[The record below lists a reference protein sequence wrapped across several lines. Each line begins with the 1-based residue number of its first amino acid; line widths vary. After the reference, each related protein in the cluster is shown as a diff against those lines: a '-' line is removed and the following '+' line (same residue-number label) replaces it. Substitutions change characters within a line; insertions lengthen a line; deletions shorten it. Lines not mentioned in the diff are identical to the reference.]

1 MSRHSSGPHDDAA
14 HAALRRMRREGRWWW
29 VQARHARRVWRWALL
44 VAAAVFIL
52 LVLFRAPLATWFWN
66 EPQVEQ
72 LLDRGDRA
80 LAQGRLSASDGTG
93 AREWYL
99 AALALDSD
107 RPQARAG
114 LARTAQAALQQ
125 ARVALRQDDLD
136 GAQRALLL
144 ARELQVPQREADAVG
159 QALLAHR
166 QAGAGL
172 GVLLGR
178 AEAALQAGRLD
189 GSADSALPLF
199 QQVLALDPN
208 HLRALEGREDAL
220 AELLKQARTDAAAG
234 DVARAAPLVR
244 QARGFD
250 AGHVDLP
257 ATEAALNGA
266 LERRLVQ
273 GQRALRARRLEAAAS
288 DFQAVL
294 AAQPDDG
301 TAQQGLQQTQDA
313 WLVEAVRRA
322 GDFRFAAAE
331 QAVAQAQAL
340 GATPRAQAQARR
352 AIAQARQAEHALKT
366 PSAPR
371 AERERR
377 LQGLLARFD
386 DAQAQGRI
394 LTPPGDSAYDTL
406 REAQTLAPQD
416 PRVRAAADRLLPAT
430 RDCFEERLRVNHVQ
444 AAGACLDAW
453 QALFPRDGALGG
465 ARQRLA
471 QRWLAI
477 GSEQLGRGDVA
488 FARMAL
494 QRATELGS
502 TSAIAEHLALE
513 QRLRD
518 VEGLR

>member
-1 MSRHSSGPHDDAA
+1 MSRQPSRPHDDAA
-14 HAALRRMRREGRWWW
+14 HAALRRVRREGRWGW
-29 VQARHARRVWRWALL
+29 VQARHARRVWRGAVL
-44 VAAAVFIL
+44 VAVAVFIG
-52 LVLFRAPLATWFWN
+52 LVLFRAPLANWFWN

-125 ARVALRQDDLD
+125 ARVALRHDDLD
-136 GAQRALLL
+136 VAQRALTL
-144 ARELQVPQREADAVG
+144 ARELQVPQREADAVSD
-159 QALLAHR
+159 ALLAHR

-189 GSADSALPLF
+189 GTADSALPLF

-220 AELLKQARTDAAAG
+220 SELLKQARAEAASG
-234 DVARAAPLVR
+234 EVARAAPLVR

-250 AGHVDLP
+250 PGHVDLP

-273 GQRALRARRLEAAAS
+273 GQRALRARRLEAAAAH
-288 DFQAVL
+288 FQAVL
-294 AAQPDDG
+294 AAQPDDAA
-301 TAQQGLQQTQDA
+301 AQQGLQQTREV
-313 WLVEAVRRA
+313 WLTEAVRLA
-322 GDFRFAAAE
+322 GDFRFPAAE
-331 QAVAQAQAL
+331 QAAAHAQAL
-340 GATPRAQAQARR
+340 GAPPRALSQARQ
-352 AIAQARQAEHALKT
+352 AIAQARHAAQALKT

-371 AERERR
+371 AERERQLR
-377 LQGLLARFD
+377 NLLERFN
-386 DAQAQGRI
+386 DALTQGRI
-394 LTPPGDSAYDTL
+394 LTPPGDSAYDAL

-453 QALFPRDGALGG
+453 QALVPGDGALAGS
-465 ARQRLA
+465 RQRLA

-477 GSEQLGRGDVA
+477 GSEQLGRGDLV

-502 TSAIAEHLALE
+502 TPAIAEHLALE

-518 VEGLR
+518 VESLR